1 MIFNTKDFGALG
13 DGVTDDT
20 AAIQA
25 AIDAAAAA
33 GGGEVVMGAG
43 TYVVSGGEEPSD
55 GCLMLKSNVTLSGAG
70 MGETI
75 IKLADGSDTK
85 VTGIVRSA
93 YGEETHDFGMKNLT
107 LDGNRDATTGKV
119 DGWFNGYIPGSDG
132 KDSNVTLDSVEI
144 KDCSGYGFD
153 PHEQTVNMVIK
164 NSVSH
169 GNGLDG
175 FVADYLSDS
184 VFENNVAYDND
195 RHGFNVVTST
205 HDFTLSNNVAYGN
218 GSTGIVVQRGSENI
232 PSPANIT
239 ITGGAVYGNG
249 AEGVLIKLSS
259 QVSLSG
265 VDIHDNGS
273 AGVRI
278 YGSTGVDVFDNT
290 LSNNSLGAPVPEI
303 IIQSYDDT
311 LGVSGKFF
319 NGSDN
324 LIRGNVITGGDNST
338 YGVAERNEDGT
349 DRNSI
354 VGNTIGHTSKGL
366 TLVYGDGSFAGDAFP
381 LVTVQGT
388 EANDTLTG
396 SAANELIFG
405 LAGKDTLN
413 GGAGDDILVGGAG
426 ADKLSGGAGA
436 DTFRFDQLTDS
447 YRTATTSATD
457 LLSDFDIS
465 QDRIDLSNLGFT
477 GLGSGKAGTL
487 NISYNAS
494 LDRTYVKSL
503 DADASG
509 NRFELGLSGNLKDTL
524 NASHFVFQRVTEGTA
539 GGDTLTG
546 TEGNDIINGN
556 AGVDRING
564 GAGADTLTGG
574 ADADVL
580 TGGAGAD
587 VFVYNSRLD
596 SYRNYTASGTKQSD
610 TITDFNA
617 AEDRIDLSSIGL
629 RGLGDGSANTIYL
642 SVNADGSK
650 TYVKTNAVDSTGNR
664 FEIALEGNLLDKL
677 SASSFIFSTASAT
690 NQAPV
695 LNTPLMDQNITE
707 QKAFSYAVQP
717 GSFSDPDS
725 SSLTYSATLADN
737 SALPDW
743 LKFDS
748 KTLTFSG
755 TPGGTASGLYSVLL
769 TASDATGASVADSF
783 AINVGNVAPGT
794 LSGTQ
799 NAEALYGTE
808 GDDTLLGLGGDDTLR
823 GDTGADILNGGAGR
837 DVLYGGADADT
848 FSYSAL
854 TDSYRNYEAGG
865 LTATDTICDFT
876 PGQDKIDV
884 SALGFLGLGNGE
896 NHTLYMTLNEA
907 GDKTYIKSATA
918 DADGNRFEIALSGN
932 LLDTLTEADFVFGQ
946 REAQEILYLPT
957 LGQSNA
963 RLLRMTEDDNQSG
976 TSEMVKDLTRYTDYD
991 VRSQFNDA
999 NGDPIDLAVG
1009 GSTVVGYSTGT
1020 QEEQRVSW
1028 WLTDTDQPGPALL
1041 RATELLKAQLA
1052 TLNGVDNVTTGIVWS
1067 QGEEGAQEIARA
1079 TDKQA
1084 AADLYKASTLKV
1096 FDYLHAQIGDFTV
1109 YMAETGH
1116 YQADAAKAR
1125 GYTDEKISAIV
1136 EGVGYVRN
1144 AQEAIANERADVKLA
1159 VDYTDL
1165 PLRYE
1170 VNPLVYPDDV
1180 WHLHEESAEIVGQRL
1195 ADFIANDL
1203 GYSSNPADNN
1213 NPADIVSGGQNEGG
1227 HIFGTSDDDTLVGGT
1242 GNDIL
1247 DGDQGADDM
1256 TGGDGNDIYVVDNA
1270 LDTVTESNDSPS
1282 QIDAVVSSV
1291 SWTLGANVE
1300 NLLLTGVS
1308 AINGTG
1314 NALKNVITGNAA
1326 DNILNGGA
1334 SADLLTGGDGSDSYV
1349 VDDVADRV
1357 VETATDAATGGIDTV
1372 YSSLASYTLGANL
1385 EKLVITSSGAAN
1397 AIGNA
1402 LDNVLYAGAG
1412 DNVLDG
1418 RDGNDTVSY
1427 QVATSGVTV
1436 ALNTS
1441 AQQATGGSG
1450 LDTIKGT
1457 ENLIGSQFADTL
1469 TGNKNANILV
1479 GGDGNDSL
1487 SGGAGDDVLIGGSG
1501 ADTLIG
1507 GTGAD
1512 HYVFSS
1518 ASDVG
1523 LGTLRDIINGFK
1535 VAESDKLD
1543 FSGFDA
1549 RPSTDDADAF
1559 VFIGNAAFST
1569 GNTGELRFADGVLY
1583 GNIDDGAGAD
1593 FEIQLTGV
1601 QTLQAADIIV

>member
-13 DGVTDDT
+13 DGITDDT

-25 AIDAAAAA
+25 TIDAAAAA
-33 GGGEVVMGAG
+33 GGGEVVLGAG
-43 TYVVSGGEEPSD
+43 TYIVSGGEEPSD

-259 QVSLSG
+259 QVSVSG

-311 LGVSGKFF
+311 SGVSGKFF
-319 NGSDN
+319 SGSDN
-324 LIRGNVITGGDNST
+324 LIRGNVITGSDNST

-354 VGNTIGHTSKGL
+354 VGNTISHTSKGL
-366 TLVYGDGSFAGDAFP
+366 TLVYGDGSFAGDAF
-381 LVTVQGT
+381 TVQGS
-388 EANDTLTG
+388 EANDIITG

-405 LAGKDTLN
+405 LAGKDTQN

-447 YRTATTSATD
+447 YRTATVSATD
-457 LLSDFDIS
+457 LVSDFDIS

-487 NISYNAS
+487 NISYNAT
-494 LDRTYVKSL
+494 LDRTYIKSL
-503 DADASG
+503 DADSDG

-524 NASHFVFQRVTEGTA
+524 NASHFMFQRVIEGTA

-546 TEGNDIINGN
+546 TEGNDLINGN
-556 AGVDRING
+556 AGVDRLNG

-574 ADADVL
+574 ADADIL

-587 VFVYNSRLD
+587 LFIYTSRLD
-596 SYRNYTASGTKQSD
+596 SYRNYNASGTKQSD
-610 TITDFNA
+610 TITDFNT

-650 TYVKTNAVDSTGNR
+650 TYVKTNAVDTTGNR

-677 SASSFIFSTASAT
+677 SASNFIFSTASAT

-695 LNTPLMDQNITE
+695 LNTPLIDQNVTE
-707 QKAFSYAVQP
+707 LKAFSYAVQP

-725 SSLTYSATLADN
+725 TALTYSATLTDN

-743 LKFDS
+743 LTFDS

-755 TPGGTASGLYSVLL
+755 TPGGTASGLYSILL

-794 LSGTQ
+794 LTGSQ
-799 NAEALYGTE
+799 NAETLYGTE

-837 DVLYGGADADT
+837 DTLYGGANADT
-848 FSYSAL
+848 FVYSTL

-865 LTATDTICDFT
+865 LTATDTIADFT
-876 PGQDKIDV
+876 SGQDKIDV
-884 SALGFLGLGNGE
+884 SALGVLGLGNGE

-907 GDKTYIKSATA
+907 GDKTYVKSATP

-932 LLDTLTEADFVFGQ
+932 LIDTLTEADFVFGQ
-946 REAQEILYLPT
+946 RESQEILYLPT

-976 TSEMVKDLTRYTDYD
+976 TSEMVKDLIRYTDYD

-1052 TLNGVDNVTTGIVWS
+1052 TLSTLDQVTTGIVWS

-1116 YQADAAKAR
+1116 YQTDAAKAR
-1125 GYTDEKISAIV
+1125 GYTEEKISAIV

-1144 AQEAIANERADVKLA
+1144 AQEAIAHERTDVKLA
-1159 VDYTDL
+1159 VDYNDL

-1203 GYSSNPADNN
+1203 GFSGNSGDNN

-1227 HIFGTSDDDTLVGGT
+1227 NIFGTSDDDTLVGGT

-1282 QIDAVVSSV
+1282 QIDTVVSSV
-1291 SWTLGANVE
+1291 SWELGANVE
-1300 NLLLTGVS
+1300 NLMLTGFS
-1308 AINGTG
+1308 AINATG

-1326 DNILNGGA
+1326 NNILDGGA
-1334 SADLLTGGDGSDSYV
+1334 GADLLTGGDGSDSYV

-1357 VETATDAATGGIDTV
+1357 VETATDAQTGGIDTV

-1385 EKLVITSSGAAN
+1385 ENLVITSSAAAN
-1397 AIGNA
+1397 ATGNA

-1427 QVATSGVTV
+1427 LFATAGVTV

-1441 AQQATGGSG
+1441 AQQAR
-1450 LDTIKGT
+1450 
-1457 ENLIGSQFADTL
+1457 A
-1469 TGNKNANILV
+1469 A
-1479 GGDGNDSL
+1479 
-1487 SGGAGDDVLIGGSG
+1487 
-1501 ADTLIG
+1501 
-1507 GTGAD
+1507 
-1512 HYVFSS
+1512 SS
-1518 ASDVG
+1518 P
-1523 LGTLRDIINGFK
+1523 TR
-1535 VAESDKLD
+1535 
-1543 FSGFDA
+1543 
-1549 RPSTDDADAF
+1549 
-1559 VFIGNAAFST
+1559 
-1569 GNTGELRFADGVLY
+1569 
-1583 GNIDDGAGAD
+1583 
-1593 FEIQLTGV
+1593 
-1601 QTLQAADIIV
+1601 

>member
-1 MIFNTKDFGALG
+1 MIFNAKDYGALG

-20 AAIQA
+20 AALQS

-33 GGGEVVMGAG
+33 GGGEVVMAAG

-70 MGETI
+70 MGETT

-119 DGWFNGYIPGSDG
+119 DGWFNGYIPGSTG

-153 PHEQTVNMVIK
+153 PHEQTVNMVIR

-184 VFENNVAYDND
+184 VFENNVAYNND

-205 HDFTLSNNVAYGN
+205 HDFTLSNNTAYGN

-239 ITGGAVYGNG
+239 ITGGEVYGNG
-249 AEGVLIKLSS
+249 AEGVLIKLSTD
-259 QVSLSG
+259 VSVSG
-265 VDIHDNGS
+265 VNIHDNAS

-278 YGSTGVDVFDNT
+278 YGSSGVDLVDNV
-290 LSNNSLGAPVPEI
+290 LSHNSLGASVPEI

-311 LGVSGKFF
+311 SGVSGKYF

-324 LIRGNVITGGDNST
+324 LIRGNLITGSDQST

-349 DRNSI
+349 DRNSV
-354 VGNTIGHTSKGL
+354 VGNTISHTSKGL
-366 TLVYGDGSFAGDAFP
+366 TLIYGDGSFAGDAFP
-381 LVTVQGT
+381 LIPVQGT
-388 EANDTLTG
+388 EAGDVING
-396 SAANELIFG
+396 GAANELMFG

-413 GGAGDDILVGGAG
+413 GAAGDDILVGGAA
-426 ADKLSGGAGA
+426 ADKLTGGAGA
-436 DTFRFDQLTDS
+436 DTFRFDAATDS
-447 YRTATTSATD
+447 YRTATTSAVD
-457 LLSDFDIS
+457 LITDFDIS
-465 QDRIDLSNLGFT
+465 QDRIDLANLGFS
-477 GLGSGKAGTL
+477 GLGSGKNGTL
-487 NISYNAS
+487 NISYNTAT
-494 LDRTYVKSL
+494 DRTYIKSL

-524 NASHFVFQRVTEGTA
+524 NGSHFIFQRVIEGTQ

-546 TEGNDIINGN
+546 TGGNDVINGN
-556 AGVDRING
+556 AGADRIDG
-564 GAGADTLTGG
+564 GAGVDLINGG
-574 ADADVL
+574 ADADLL

-596 SYRNYTASGTKQSD
+596 SYRNYNASGPKQSD
-610 TITDFNA
+610 TLTDFNA
-617 AEDRIDLSSIGL
+617 AEDRIDLSGIGL
-629 RGLGDGSANTIYL
+629 RGLGDGSGHTIYL
-642 SVNADGSK
+642 SLNDDGSK
-650 TYVKTNAVDSTGNR
+650 TYIKTDAVDTTGNR
-664 FEIALEGNLLDKL
+664 FEIALQGNLIDTL
-677 SASSFIFSTASAT
+677 SASNFIFSSASSA
-690 NQAPV
+690 NQPPT
-695 LNTPLMDQNITE
+695 LNTPLADQNVSELT
-707 QKAFSYAVQP
+707 AFSYAVQP

-725 SSLTYSATLADN
+725 DTLTYSATLADT

-755 TPGGTASGLYSVLL
+755 TPGGTASGIYSVLL

-783 AINVGNVAPGT
+783 AITVGNVAPGIMT
-794 LSGTQ
+794 GTE
-799 NAEALYGTE
+799 NAESLYGTE
-808 GDDTLLGLGGDDTLR
+808 GDDTILALDGDDTVR
-823 GDTGADILNGGAGR
+823 GDTGADVITGGLGR
-837 DVLYGGADADT
+837 DALYGGEGADT
-848 FSYSAL
+848 FVYSRLA
-854 TDSYRNYEAGG
+854 DSYRNYDAGG
-865 LTATDTICDFT
+865 LTATDTIYDFT
-876 PGQDKIDV
+876 PGQDRIDV

-907 GDKTYIKSATA
+907 GDKTYIKSATP
-918 DADGNRFEIALSGN
+918 DAEGNRFEIALSGN
-932 LLDTLTEADFVFGQ
+932 LLNSLSDTDFVLSQ
-946 REAQEILYLPT
+946 RAPQEILYLPT

-963 RLLRMTEDDNQSG
+963 RLMRMTEDDNQSG

-991 VRSQFNDA
+991 VRSQFTDA
-999 NGDPIDLAVG
+999 NGVGIDLAVG
-1009 GSTVVGYSTGT
+1009 GSTVVGYSTGSP
-1020 QEEQRVSW
+1020 EEQRVSW
-1028 WLTDTDQPGPALL
+1028 WLTDTDQPGQALL
-1041 RATELLKAQLA
+1041 RATELLKTQMASLSA
-1052 TLNGVDNVTTGIVWS
+1052 IDKVTTGIIWG
-1067 QGEEGAQEIARA
+1067 QGEEAAQEISRA

-1084 AADLYKASTLKV
+1084 AAELYKASTLKV
-1096 FDYLHAQIGDFTV
+1096 FDYLHAQVGDFTV
-1109 YMAETGH
+1109 YMMETGH
-1116 YQADAAKAR
+1116 YQTEAAKAR
-1125 GYTDEKISAIV
+1125 GYSEDKINAIV
-1136 EGVGYVRN
+1136 EGTGYVRA
-1144 AQEAIANERADVKLA
+1144 AQEAIANERGDVKLA

-1165 PLRYE
+1165 PLRHE

-1195 ADFIANDL
+1195 ADFIADDK
-1203 GYSSNPADNN
+1203 GFRGDASDNN
-1213 NPADIVSGGQNEGG
+1213 DPASIFEGGQNEGG
-1227 HIFGTSDDDTLVGGT
+1227 NIFGTADDDTLVGSA
-1242 GNDIL
+1242 GNDTM

-1256 TGGDGNDIYVVDNA
+1256 GGGDGNDIYVVDNA

-1282 QIDAVVSSV
+1282 QIDTVVASV
-1291 SWTLGANVE
+1291 SWQLGANVE

-1314 NALKNVITGNAA
+1314 NALKNVITGNAYA
-1326 DNILNGGA
+1326 NLLDGGMG
-1334 SADLLTGGDGSDSYV
+1334 ADLLTGGDGSDSYY
-1349 VDDVADRV
+1349 VDDVGDRV
-1357 VETATDAATGGIDTV
+1357 IETNANAQVGGTDTV
-1372 YSSLASYTLGANL
+1372 YSALSSYTLGANL
-1385 EKLVITSSGAAN
+1385 ENLAISSSGSAN
-1397 AIGNA
+1397 AIGNG
-1402 LDNVLYAGAG
+1402 LDNVLYAGTG

-1427 QVATSGVTV
+1427 AFASAGVTV

-1450 LDTIKGT
+1450 LDTLKFT
-1457 ENLIGSQFADTL
+1457 ENLTGSRFDDAL
-1469 TGNKNANILV
+1469 TGNKGANILR
-1479 GGDGNDSL
+1479 GGDGNDAL
-1487 SGGAGDDVLIGGSG
+1487 SGGAGNDVLIGGSG
-1501 ADTLIG
+1501 TDTLTG

-1512 HYVFSS
+1512 RYVFDSS
-1518 ASDVG
+1518 RDMGLDV
-1523 LGTLRDIINGFK
+1523 LRDVINGFK
-1535 VAESDKLD
+1535 AAEGDMLD
-1543 FSGFDA
+1543 FSAIDA
-1549 RPSTDDADAF
+1549 RPDTDAKDAF
-1559 VFIGNAAFST
+1559 VFIGNAAFSANT
-1569 GNTGELRFADGVLY
+1569 TGELRFADGVLY
-1583 GNIDDGAGAD
+1583 GNLNDDVAPD

-1601 QTLQAADIIV
+1601 QSLQAADVIV

>member
-55 GCLMLKSNVTLSGAG
+55 GCLMLKSNVTLSGVG
-70 MGETI
+70 MGETV

-119 DGWFNGYIPGSDG
+119 DGWFNGYIPGSEG

-153 PHEQTVNMVIK
+153 PHEQTVNMVIR

-259 QVSLSG
+259 QVSVSG

-278 YGSTGVDVFDNT
+278 YGSSGVDVFDNT
-290 LSNNSLGAPVPEI
+290 LSNNSLGAPVPEV

-311 LGVSGKFF
+311 SGVSGKYF

-324 LIRGNVITGGDNST
+324 LIRGNVITGSDHST
-338 YGVAERNEDGT
+338 YGVAERDENGT

-354 VGNTIGHTSKGL
+354 VGNTISHTSKGL
-366 TLVYGDGSFAGDAFP
+366 TLVYGEGSFAGDAFP

-388 EANDTLTG
+388 DANDTITG
-396 SAANELIFG
+396 GAANELILG

-426 ADKLSGGAGA
+426 ADKLTGGAGA

-447 YRTATTSATD
+447 YRTATSSATD
-457 LLSDFDIS
+457 LVSDFDIS
-465 QDRIDLSNLGFT
+465 QDRIDLSNLSFT

-487 NISYNAS
+487 NISYNAT
-494 LDRTYVKSL
+494 LDRTYIKSL

-509 NRFELGLSGNLKDTL
+509 NRFELGLNGNLKDTL
-524 NASHFVFQRVTEGTA
+524 NASHFIFQRVAEGTA

-556 AGVDRING
+556 AGADRING

-574 ADADVL
+574 ADADIL

-587 VFVYNSRLD
+587 VFIYTTRLD
-596 SYRNYTASGTKQSD
+596 SYRNYNASGAKQSD
-610 TITDFNA
+610 TITDFNT

-642 SVNADGSK
+642 SLNADGSK
-650 TYVKTNAVDSTGNR
+650 THVKTNAVDTTGNR
-664 FEIALEGNLLDKL
+664 FEIALEGNLLGKL
-677 SASSFIFSTASAT
+677 SDSNFIFSSASAT
-690 NQAPV
+690 NQPPV
-695 LNTPLMDQNITE
+695 LNTPLMDQNVTE
-707 QKAFSYAVQP
+707 LNAFSYAVQP

-725 SSLTYSATLADN
+725 SALTYSATLADN

-783 AINVGNVAPGT
+783 AIIVGNVAPGILT
-794 LSGTQ
+794 GTE

-808 GDDTLLGLGGDDTLR
+808 GNDTLLGLGGDDTLR
-823 GDTGADILNGGAGR
+823 GDTGDDVINGGAGR
-837 DVLYGGADADT
+837 DALYGGADADT
-848 FSYSAL
+848 FVYSAL
-854 TDSYRNYEAGG
+854 TDSYRDYDAGG
-865 LTATDTICDFT
+865 LTATDTIYDFT

-907 GDKTYIKSATA
+907 GDKTYVKSADS

-932 LLDTLTEADFVFGQ
+932 LIDTLTNADFVFGQ
-946 REAQEILYLPT
+946 RESQEILYLPT

-976 TSEMVKDLTRYTDYD
+976 TSEMVKDLARYTDYD

-999 NGDPIDLAVG
+999 NGDGIDLAVG
-1009 GSTVVGYSTGT
+1009 GSTVVGYSTAGP
-1020 QEEQRVSW
+1020 EEQRVSW

-1041 RATELLKAQLA
+1041 RATELLKSQLA
-1052 TLNGVDNVTTGIVWS
+1052 TLTAVDKVTTGIIWG
-1067 QGEEGAQEIARA
+1067 QGEEAAQEIARA

-1116 YQADAAKAR
+1116 YQTEAAKAR
-1125 GYTDEKISAIV
+1125 GYTGEKISAIV
-1136 EGVGYVRN
+1136 EGAGYVR
-1144 AQEAIANERADVKLA
+1144 AVQEAIANERNDVKLA

-1203 GYSSNPADNN
+1203 GYCGDSSDNN
-1213 NPADIVSGGQNEGG
+1213 DPARIFDAGQNEGG
-1227 HIFGTSDDDTLVGGT
+1227 HIFGTSDDDTLVGSA

-1282 QIDAVVSSV
+1282 QVDTVVSSV

-1314 NALKNVITGNAA
+1314 NALRNVMTGNANNNVL
-1326 DNILNGGA
+1326 DGGA
-1334 SADLLTGGDGSDSYV
+1334 GADLLTGGDGSDSYY
-1349 VDDVADRV
+1349 VDDAADRV
-1357 VETATDAATGGIDTV
+1357 VETNADKQIGGTDTV
-1372 YSSLASYTLGANL
+1372 YSALSSYTLGANL
-1385 EKLVITSSGAAN
+1385 ENIVITASGAAN
-1397 AIGNA
+1397 ATGNT
-1402 LDNVLYAGAG
+1402 LDNVLYAGTG

-1427 QVATSGVTV
+1427 LFATAGVTV

-1441 AQQATGGSG
+1441 AVQTTGGSG

-1457 ENLIGSQFADTL
+1457 ENLSGSQFTDSL
-1469 TGNKNANILV
+1469 TGNKNANVLN
-1479 GGDGNDSL
+1479 GGNGNDTL

-1512 HYVFSS
+1512 RYVFNSL
-1518 ASDVG
+1518 DEVG
-1523 LGTLRDIINGFK
+1523 RDDLRDIINGFK
-1535 VAESDKLD
+1535 AGEGDKLD
-1543 FSGFDA
+1543 FTGFDA
-1549 RPSTDDADAF
+1549 QTLTDTRDAF
-1559 VFIGNAAFST
+1559 TFIGNAAFSPS
-1569 GNTGELRFADGVLY
+1569 NTGELRFADGVLY
-1583 GNIDDGAGAD
+1583 GNVDDNIEAD

-1601 QTLQAADIIV
+1601 QSLQAADILV

>member
-33 GGGEVVMGAG
+33 GGGEVVLGAG

-311 LGVSGKFF
+311 SGVSGKFF

-354 VGNTIGHTSKGL
+354 VGNTISHTSKGL

-396 SAANELIFG
+396 SAANELMFG

-457 LLSDFDIS
+457 LLSDFDVS

-991 VRSQFNDA
+991 VRSQFDDA

-1109 YMAETGH
+1109 YMVETGH

-1334 SADLLTGGDGSDSYV
+1334 GADLLTGGDGSDSYV

-1518 ASDVG
+1518 AGDVG
-1523 LGTLRDIINGFK
+1523 LGALRDIINGFK
-1535 VAESDKLD
+1535 VTEGDKLD

-1583 GNIDDGAGAD
+1583 GNIDDNVGAD